1 MRDFLKQIEN
11 GERDPVTSARS
22 SLRAELPRR
31 FYKEVSTEQGPSG
44 YQILLDGKP
53 VRTPGSNAL
62 ALPSQGAAGLVA
74 AEWSA
79 VGERIDPGR
88 MPLTRLANTAIDGVA
103 TDTQA
108 VIEDILKYCAS
119 DLICYRAAGPE
130 GLVEAQNRH
139 WDPILDWLLDELGA
153 GFVMA
158 EGVHHV
164 AQPKSAMAAF
174 GSRLKL
180 SDSPMA
186 ATCLHTMT
194 TLTGSAML
202 ALAVAERRLTAEQAW
217 TAAHV
222 DEDWNIRLWG
232 QDAEAAER
240 RAHRWREMEA
250 SARLLAAL
258 S

>member
-1 MRDFLKQIEN
+1 MRDFLKQIET

-22 SLRAELPRR
+22 SLRAELPKR
-31 FYKEVSTEQGPSG
+31 FYKEVSTEQGPYG
-44 YQILLDGKP
+44 FQILLDGKP
-53 VRTPGSNAL
+53 VRTPAGHGL
-62 ALPSQGAAGLVA
+62 ALPSKEAAGLVA

-130 GLVEAQNRH
+130 GLVEAQNRF
-139 WDPILDWLLDELGA
+139 WNPILDWLRDTLGA

-158 EGVHHV
+158 EGIHHA
-164 AQPKSAMAAF
+164 AQPKAAMAAF
-174 GSRLKL
+174 GARLKL
-180 SDSPMA
+180 YDSPLA
-186 ATCLHTMT
+186 VTCLHTMT

-202 ALAVAERRLTAEQAW
+202 ALATAEDRLTTEQAW
-217 TAAHV
+217 IAAHV

-232 QDAEAAER
+232 QDDEAAER

-250 SARLLAAL
+250 AARLLAAL